1 MLFLSCIKFLIMWST
16 TLSLLFYSLFATK
29 NILKHSTNWTVDDL
43 QNSQM
48 FVVASADLDS

>member
-1 MLFLSCIKFLIMWST
+1 MWST